1 MRSTVI
7 INATLLLNAALFSVN
22 ILVAFQSGSR
32 AVLSQAVYC
41 VTDLVGGI
49 MLLWGFVVSR
59 RPANPNHPFGYG
71 KERYFWSFVAALV
84 TFTVAGFV
92 VFVSGFGQI
101 TDPQPITHIPD
112 ALISVGATLAASVGG
127 IAVTMREL
135 RTNRESLSTLLASS
149 HLGLKTIFYQDLVSV
164 VGAGVALL
172 GLLDVSRTGDLVVDG
187 VSACIVGVLLIAT
200 GFVLAGESR
209 ELLVGKAISPAE
221 AREVLRILEQDP
233 RVRKVRS
240 LQSMM
245 LGPDDVLLA
254 LKVNFQDGLTTDL
267 IEQAIDD
274 VSARI
279 RRSFPPVRHL
289 VIEPES

>member
-7 INATLLLNAALFSVN
+7 INATLALNAALFTVN
-22 ILVAFQSGSR
+22 ILVALLSGSR

-41 VTDLVGGI
+41 ITDLVGGI

-84 TFTVAGFV
+84 TFTVAGII
-92 VFVSGFGQI
+92 VFVSGLSQV

-112 ALISVGATLAASVGG
+112 ALLSVGATLLASVGG
-127 IAVTMREL
+127 IAVTVREL
-135 RTNRESLSTLLASS
+135 RSNRETLSTLLASS

-164 VGAGVALL
+164 VGAVVAFL
-172 GLLDVSRTGDLVVDG
+172 GIIDVARTGDLVVDG
-187 VSACIVGVLLIAT
+187 LSAAVVGVLLIAT

-209 ELLVGKAISPAE
+209 ELLVGKSISPAE
-221 AREVLRILEQDP
+221 AREVMKILEQDP

-254 LKVNFQDGLTTDL
+254 LKVNFADGLTTDL

-279 RRSFPPVRHL
+279 RRAFPPVRHL

>member
-172 GLLDVSRTGDLVVDG
+172 GLVDVSRTGDLVVDG

>member
-7 INATLLLNAALFSVN
+7 INVTLLLNAALFSVN
-22 ILVAFQSGSR
+22 ILVAVQSGSR

-41 VTDLVGGI
+41 ITDLIGGL

-101 TDPQPITHIPD
+101 TDPQPITHIPA
-112 ALISVGATLAASVGG
+112 ALLCVGATVAASLGG
-127 IAVTMREL
+127 IAVTLREL
-135 RTNRESLSTLLASS
+135 RSSKESLSTLLASS
-149 HLGLKTIFYQDLVSV
+149 HLGLKTIFYQDAVSV
-164 VGAGVALL
+164 VGAFVAFV
-172 GLLDVSRTGDLVVDG
+172 GIIDVDRTGDLVVDG
-187 VSACIVGVLLIAT
+187 ISACIVGVLLIAT

-209 ELLVGKAISPAE
+209 ELLVGKSISPVE
-221 AREVLRILEQDP
+221 AREVMKILEQDP
-233 RVRKVRS
+233 RIRKVRS

-279 RRSFPPVRHL
+279 RRAFPPVRHL